1 MAPGCIL
8 PQIIRNMKGT
18 QMPDIIDIHAR
29 QILDSRGNPT
39 VEAEVFLLNGG
50 WGRAA
55 VPSGASTGEHEAVE
69 LRDGGDSYGGKSV
82 RKAIENIE
90 RIIAPAI
97 CGLSA
102 INQAA
107 IDEIMIRLDG
117 TPNKGKL
124 GANSMLAVSMAVSR
138 AAANHLGL
146 PLYRY
151 LGGPGARHLPIPFM
165 NILNGGQH
173 ASNPID
179 LQEFMIVPAGF
190 ETFSRALQAGTEIFH
205 ALRRRASSMGLS
217 TTVGDEGG
225 LAPDLP
231 SNRAALEL
239 IVESIGDAGYIAGK
253 NVFIALDPAA
263 SEFYRDGLYFMHGC
277 DPDGLSSARMVDYWS
292 ELIEEFPIVSIEDGL
307 AEDDWEGWVRMN
319 GLLGDRI
326 LIIGDDLLV
335 TNEERLSR
343 AINSD
348 AANSILIKLN
358 QIGTVTET
366 MNTVNLAHKNGW
378 KTVVSHRSGET
389 EDTYISDFAVAMNTD
404 LLKTGSACRT
414 DRVAKYNQLLR
425 IEEELGTQAIFRGPH
440 FFEIFNGE

>member
-1 MAPGCIL
+1 
-8 PQIIRNMKGT
+8 
-18 QMPDIIDIHAR
+18 MPDIIDIHAR

-69 LRDGGDSYGGKSV
+69 LRDQGDAYGGKGV
-82 RKAIENIE
+82 LRAIENIE
-90 RIIAPAI
+90 RIIAPEI
-97 CGLSA
+97 CGLPA

-107 IDEIMIRLDG
+107 IDEIMIQLDG
-117 TPNKGKL
+117 TPNKGNL
-124 GANSMLAVSMAVSR
+124 GANAMLAVSMAVSR
-138 AAANHLGL
+138 AAASHLGL

-190 ETFSRALQAGTEIFH
+190 DSFSRALQAGTEIFH
-205 ALRRRASSMGLS
+205 ALMRRASSMGLS
-217 TTVGDEGG
+217 TSVGDEGG

-231 SNRAALEL
+231 SNKAALEL
-239 IVESIGDAGYIAGK
+239 IVESIKDAGYAAGLD
-253 NVFIALDPAA
+253 VFIALDPAA

-277 DPDGLSSARMVDYWS
+277 DPDGLTSEKIVDYWRD
-292 ELIEEFPIVSIEDGL
+292 LIEEFPIVSIEDGL

-319 GLLGDRI
+319 RLLGDRI

-335 TNEERLSR
+335 TSEERLSR
-343 AINSD
+343 AIESA

-378 KTVVSHRSGET
+378 KAVVSHRSGET
-389 EDTYISDFAVAMNTD
+389 EDTYISDFSVAMNTD
-404 LLKTGSACRT
+404 FLKTGSACRT

-425 IEEELGTQAIFRGPH
+425 IEEELGAQAIFRGPQ
-440 FFEIFNGE
+440 FFENISRD